1 MICGQ
6 IAFHTCLDPCT
17 NILSLCCNFQNYGH
31 AILIYKFEGPQPS
44 CEKFLFFKFRKRA
57 CPKRGMILTIA
68 AQAQKVGM
76 GLTILSTRIIIKFL
90 SKLIKAENMKR
101 ESANI

>member
-1 MICGQ
+1 
-6 IAFHTCLDPCT
+6 
-17 NILSLCCNFQNYGH
+17 
-31 AILIYKFEGPQPS
+31 
-44 CEKFLFFKFRKRA
+44 
-57 CPKRGMILTIA
+57 MILTIA

-101 ESANI
+101 ESANIFDGYLNQKSKTGFKRTGCIINGCLLLKIRLTSAWMMIT